1 MNKSNRKLLRDVA
14 QQMELLL
21 RSDGELDL
29 DALDLLADQAR
40 TMDRIIN
47 QLYRQLAEKGVKKRP
62 RT

>member
-1 MNKSNRKLLRDVA
+1 MNKSNRELLRDVA
-14 QQMELLL
+14 QQMELML

-47 QLYRQLAEKGVKKRP
+47 QLYRQLAEKAVKK
-62 RT
+62 